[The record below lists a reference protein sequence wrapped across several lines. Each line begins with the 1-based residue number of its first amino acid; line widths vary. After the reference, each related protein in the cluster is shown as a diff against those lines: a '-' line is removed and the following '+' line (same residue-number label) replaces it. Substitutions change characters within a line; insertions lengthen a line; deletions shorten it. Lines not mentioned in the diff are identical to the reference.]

1 MTTVTTHAAPG
12 TTRDDPPIAGR
23 RRRPIPRELALLVLV
38 VVMTVVFS
46 ILYPVSFFSADNFRA
61 ILRNLAVDGILA
73 TGMMLMMI
81 CGAFDLSVGSMMSM
95 TGVIAGWLMKAQG
108 WPVPAA
114 IVAALGVAALGGF
127 VNGAL
132 VARLRVNAL
141 IATLAT
147 MGIFQGV
154 AILIGG
160 PGITALPRG
169 FARLGQSEWLG
180 IQAPA
185 WLMLALAGAMGYAL
199 RHTRPFRHYYYIGS
213 NRKAALLSGIAVGQM
228 QVLAFTLMGLI
239 AGLAGIAFAA
249 RVGTAVSTAG
259 AGAELKA
266 ITAVILGGASL
277 AGGRGS
283 IAGALIG
290 VAFMAIVNN
299 MLLIAQVSSYW
310 QGIVLG
316 AVLIAAVTVDSLVN
330 RSREP

>member
-1 MTTVTTHAAPG
+1 MTTDAVPG
-12 TTRDDPPIAGR
+12 ATREDGPIAWR
-23 RRRPIPRELALLVLV
+23 RRRGISRELAVLALV
-38 VVMTVVFS
+38 VSLVVVFS
-46 ILYPVSFFSADNFRA
+46 ILYPTSFFSAANFRA
-61 ILRNLAVDGILA
+61 ILRNLAVEGILA
-73 TGMMLMMI
+73 TGMMMLMI
-81 CGAFDLSVGSMMSM
+81 GGAFDLSVGSLMSM
-95 TGVIAGWLMKAQG
+95 TGVIAGWLMKIQG

-114 IVAALGVAALGGF
+114 IVAALGVAALAGLI
-127 VNGAL
+127 NGAL
-132 VARLRVNAL
+132 VARLRVNTL

-147 MGIFQGV
+147 LGIFQGV

-160 PGITALPRG
+160 PGITALPRE

-180 IQAPA
+180 IQTPA
-185 WLMLALAGAMGYAL
+185 WVMMVLAGTMGYAM
-199 RHTRPFRHYYYIGS
+199 RHTRLFRQYYYIGS
-213 NRKAALLSGIAVGQM
+213 NRKAAFLSGIPVGRM

-277 AGGRGS
+277 AGGKGS
-283 IAGALIG
+283 IVGALIG

-316 AVLIAAVTVDSLVN
+316 AVLIGAVAVDSAVN
-330 RSREP
+330 RSSEP

>member
-1 MTTVTTHAAPG
+1 MTTATTDAALDQ
-12 TTRDDPPIAGR
+12 TRAGPPVAGGHR
-23 RRRPIPRELALLVLV
+23 RGVPRELALLALV
-38 VVMTVVFS
+38 VAMAVVFS
-46 ILYPVSFFSADNFRA
+46 VLYPVSFFSMANLQA

-81 CGAFDLSVGSMMSM
+81 GGLFDLSVGSMMSM

-114 IVAALGVAALGGF
+114 IAAALGVSALGGL

-141 IATLAT
+141 ITTLAT

-160 PGITALPRG
+160 PGITALPG
-169 FARLGQSEWLG
+169 PFARLGQSEWLG
-180 IQAPA
+180 VQSPV
-185 WLMLALAGAMGYAL
+185 WLMLALAVAMGYAL
-199 RHTRPFRHYYYIGS
+199 RHTRPFRQYYYIGS
-213 NRKAALLSGIAVGQM
+213 NRKAAILSGIAVGRM
-228 QVLAFTLMGLI
+228 QVLAFTLMGVI

-277 AGGRGS
+277 AGGRGT

-290 VAFMAIVNN
+290 VAFMALVNN
-299 MLLIAQVSSYW
+299 VLLIAQVSSYW

-316 AVLIAAVTVDSLVN
+316 AVLIAAVALDSLVN